1 MNRRQLVFGRELR
14 KLLPVSDG
22 DWIWEHDHRAR
33 MAPRR
38 RSERAL
44 EIVHTSDSDRLRK
57 TLHQSALDGMKTQCH
72 DDGNRARRL
81 LRGHG
86 RSCRER
92 SDDVD
97 LELDQFGRPM
107 PAHDQSSV
115 RPNALARGED
125 AHAFQP
131 AHGCTTLHT
140 LSARVVPLGVA
151 GAADART
158 SSSICNASALPLA
171 RALHGTGHPFLPV
184 VSLLIG
190 MSNLQD
196 SRLIERSPGDL

>member
-97 LELDQFGRPM
+97 LELDQFGRQCPHTIKVQFGPM
-107 PAHDQSSV
+107 P
-115 RPNALARGED
+115 L
-125 AHAFQP
+125 
-131 AHGCTTLHT
+131 
-140 LSARVVPLGVA
+140 RVAKMPTPSNPRTGVPHS
-151 GAADART
+151 T
-158 SSSICNASALPLA
+158 
-171 RALHGTGHPFLPV
+171 HFLPAL
-184 VSLLIG
+184 SHWA
-190 MSNLQD
+190 
-196 SRLIERSPGDL
+196 